1 MIINGL
7 TNYFNQCPLISG
19 DTVDVDF
26 LGSTSDCYSIDTIP
40 CDPIIKKYAS
50 GGSMK
55 QYCFIL
61 AGRKKYGIEKNCNN
75 SVFYEKLAQW
85 IEDKN
90 SKNELPFIGDEK
102 TPQSIEV
109 TNSGYM
115 FEEDVQ
121 SAGYHLQCRLI
132 YTENI

>member
-1 MIINGL
+1 
-7 TNYFNQCPLISG
+7 
-19 DTVDVDF
+19 
-26 LGSTSDCYSIDTIP
+26 
-40 CDPIIKKYAS
+40 
-50 GGSMK
+50 MK

-61 AGRKKYGIEKNCNN
+61 AGRKRYGTEKNSNN
-75 SVFYEKLAQW
+75 AAFYEKLSQW
-85 IEDKN
+85 IEEKN
-90 SKNELPFIGDEK
+90 EKNELPFIGNDK

-132 YTENI
+132 YTDNI